1 MKHLWAASVCVR
13 AGLFA
18 ACLSPAWAEPPE
30 PPPPSAAAPLP
41 FDAVLEQADRRFVD
55 GDLDGALQLLAP
67 VCAGS
72 ERAECAFS
80 LGAIHHGLGHCP
92 EARAFYL
99 RYLELAAGGERVGE
113 VRDALQEVEARCGDA
128 PAPAMPRVLPTAAP
142 SASGLAVSPSAGVPE
157 PAGVSSAPIAALP
170 PAGTITAGTG
180 AVRERSLS
188 ADLAVGSFVLA
199 GAAALS
205 SIAFGLLAAHDASRC
220 ADARTYDSE
229 FIARCENSGPR
240 YQGLWQG
247 FALAS
252 GSFLGIGAVLW
263 AFDPGSPS
271 VAAGLA
277 PQVGY
282 RGRF

>member
-1 MKHLWAASVCVR
+1 MKHLWAASVGVR
-13 AGLFA
+13 VGLSA

-55 GDLDGALQLLAP
+55 GDLDGALQLLGP
-67 VCAGS
+67 VCADN

-128 PAPAMPRVLPTAAP
+128 PAPGVPSVVPSVAP
-142 SASGLAVSPSAGVPE
+142 SAASLAVSPSAGVPE
-157 PAGVSSAPIAALP
+157 PGASSEPLAAPLPAATTSAGSSARP
-170 PAGTITAGTG
+170 
-180 AVRERSLS
+180 ERSLS

-252 GSFLGIGAVLW
+252 GSFLGIGAALW